1 LPLDCC
7 ERARGSVSWQRSL
20 RTDAVE
26 AMVALRAEGG
36 RDAMEVMF
44 DRVAG
49 LDVGKE
55 TLTVC
60 VRTPGPKGRRRAE
73 TRTFKTMSGS
83 LRVMRDW
90 LVDAGV
96 SIAAMESTSTYWKPP
111 FYCLEEVMEVWLLNA
126 AHMKAV
132 PGRKS
137 DVKDA
142 EWIAQLLEHG
152 LLAPSFVPPP
162 DIRRLRMLTRY
173 RTQLMGDRA
182 REMVRLEL
190 MLEDASIKLSSV
202 ASSLKTVS
210 ARAMLTAMIEGE
222 TNPLTLA
229 NLAKGKMR
237 RKIPDLAP
245 GVDGTFDA
253 HHAQLARSMLR
264 RLELVEVA
272 LAELNAVIV
281 QACRPWQHQI
291 ELLQTI
297 PGVGDTVAQVIIA
310 ETGADMT
317 RFPTAAHLA
326 AWAGLAPA
334 MHESAG
340 RQTPAGKRHG
350 NKWLTAMLVE
360 AAGSVGRMHGKNYL
374 AAQHARLLKRRG
386 MGRAQVAV
394 AHSILVAAY
403 WMLKRDEPYHDLGA
417 DWHRRRSD
425 EAHTRRLVAQ
435 LEHLGHRVTISPAA

>member
-1 LPLDCC
+1 LLRESTRVCVLAEVPPG
-7 ERARGSVSWQRSL
+7 RRG
-20 RTDAVE
+20 E
-26 AMVALRAEGG
+26 AKVASGAGKG
-36 RDAMEVMF
+36 TGMEVMF

-49 LDVGKE
+49 LDVGKDSV
-55 TLTVC
+55 TVC
-60 VRTPGPKGRRRAE
+60 LRIPGPRGGRRSE
-73 TRTFKTMSGS
+73 TRTFKTMFG
-83 LRVMRDW
+83 
-90 LVDAGV
+90 LVEAGV
-96 SIAAMESTSTYWKPP
+96 SVAAMESTSTYWKPP
-111 FYCLEEVMEVWLLNA
+111 FYCLEEVMDVWLLNA

-137 DVKDA
+137 DVRDA

-173 RTQLMGDRA
+173 RIQLMGDRS

-210 ARAMLTAMIEGE
+210 ARAMLTAMIDGE
-222 TNPLTLA
+222 TNPLRLA
-229 NLAKGKMR
+229 ELAKGRMR
-237 RKIPDLAP
+237 RKISDLAQALT
-245 GVDGTFDA
+245 GTFEA

-264 RLELVEVA
+264 RLELIELA
-272 LAELNAVIV
+272 LAELNAVIAE
-281 QACRPWQHQI
+281 ACRPWQHQI

-297 PGVGDTVAQVIIA
+297 PGVGETVAQVIVA

-340 RQTPAGKRHG
+340 RQAPAGKRHG

-374 AAQHARLLKRRG
+374 AAQHARLLRRRG
-386 MGRAQVAV
+386 MRRAQVAV

-425 EAHTRRLVAQ
+425 EAHAQRLVAQ
-435 LEHLGHRVTISPAA
+435 LERLGHTVIIDPAA